1 VVNSPTLLSAL
12 LPLHPSHHIPSVPHT
27 RTHVTSHITPSIT
40 GKIDGYSR
48 NSGCNGE
55 CGRATF
61 RWDNGPQGFGDG
73 SPAGA
78 STQWPSTLNMAASFD
93 PSLANEWGEA
103 MGMEFWAKG
112 TNIQEGPGINIAR
125 IENNGRTFEY
135 LSGEDPV
142 LGGTLVQPLIEGIQ
156 QHVMSISKHYILNN
170 QETDRSGVNEIVDEK
185 TIMELYAPPFGKAAA
200 KTAGYMCA
208 YNRINGVWACE
219 NEHTLTTIL
228 KGYYNF
234 SGFIVSDWGACHS
247 TVDSINGGLDI
258 EMPTGKHFNEDA
270 IFAAIAN
277 KTVTVEQLHDSCL
290 RIMSGW
296 YNLPVDKRYPCDG
309 GNCILNNV
317 STAAHKTL
325 AHKIAAK
332 STVLVKNDGN
342 LLPFDLAGEHTNLT
356 YVCTTPVYF
365 TLYTPSIRMYSRTY
379 TYVHSLHMYTHHIYT
394 LTRL

>member
-1 VVNSPTLLSAL
+1 
-12 LPLHPSHHIPSVPHT
+12 
-27 RTHVTSHITPSIT
+27 
-40 GKIDGYSR
+40 
-48 NSGCNGE
+48 
-55 CGRATF
+55 
-61 RWDNGPQGFGDG
+61 
-73 SPAGA
+73 
-78 STQWPSTLNMAASFD
+78 
-93 PSLANEWGEA
+93 
-103 MGMEFWAKG
+103 MEFWAKG

-156 QHVMSISKHYILNN
+156 KHVMSISKHYILNN

-219 NEHTLTTIL
+219 NEHTLKTIL

-258 EMPTGKHFNEDA
+258 EMPTGKHFNEAA

-277 KTVTVEQLHDSCL
+277 KTVTVEQVRGEVVWC
-290 RIMSGW
+290 GVVW
-296 YNLPVDKRYPCDG
+296 CGVVCCD
-309 GNCILNNV
+309 
-317 STAAHKTL
+317 
-325 AHKIAAK
+325 
-332 STVLVKNDGN
+332 VL
-342 LLPFDLAGEHTNLT
+342 
-356 YVCTTPVYF
+356 
-365 TLYTPSIRMYSRTY
+365 
-379 TYVHSLHMYTHHIYT
+379 
-394 LTRL
+394 